1 MQTDN
6 KEKSTITVNEADV
19 IAFAKKIERNQLEDK
34 NFSEKIDDYINGK
47 LRPDEVLRVGTTPFC
62 LREVGADAI
71 PLVVTQSVIANSMEN
86 TGTLSNNTSKKHTE
100 QHNVPESVIKNIPQA
115 LRNPVLICK
124 GNLRDTL
131 VVISDQKNK
140 EQQNIIVPMVL
151 NVKGQHGRV
160 NRITT
165 IHGKKNIQ
173 NYLNKAIKDNTILAM
188 NTKKADELFSDIG
201 IQSPQS
207 TTIICFDN
215 SIAYSTQNVK
225 HPEQNIQAEVDS
237 SQEIKRNI
245 LSELNTEVSSDGN
258 FKVNPEYFRSLPR
271 DERVVEQ
278 FPSEQALDI
287 MQQLSDRAIDFS
299 AVSRKND
306 MTAITVSKSDIDAL
320 HDCVSNTLS
329 SAQINDEIEN
339 PNKYESVSKSAD
351 GMKSLYSIEQNGETR
366 YYLNTAN
373 SMRDLL
379 ETCSIDTPYA
389 ALMKCGEQISEDRFA
404 VIQQGENFA
413 FSLDINFDEDSVSIY
428 KVNGGVSEI
437 DRDDSNTVMKNYK
450 LSSITEHLTRSE
462 TEKNENSDKTAEP
475 QQISNNIS
483 EKINPEY
490 YKQLKK
496 DERSVM
502 RMPPTSGEKV
512 IAALQAEKVPF
523 SAVKG
528 EKLTSITVHKDNVQ
542 TLNQIIS
549 DNDRQTAKDYINSDF
564 FKNLPPEERLYT
576 QVAGIDK
583 ANELITELKNSG
595 VEFSA
600 VVDKEKN
607 SAKVTVDKKDT
618 PALKKATTSLFSR
631 KAQKNF
637 SDKAKSQNAE
647 HDTIKDVSKNKDTQH
662 SI

>member
-6 KEKSTITVNEADV
+6 KEKATIMVDENDILKMSEKIQQNKRDDEHFSAQIDKFIEGKMPIFETLSLGATPNILHLVGANADTLTMKQSVLRNSMFDEDRHTSKHSSGHDIPAEIIKQLPEALRSPILILKGQHPHTVVALTELKN
-19 IAFAKKIERNQLEDK
+19 KEDK
-34 NFSEKIDDYINGK
+34 NILVPIALDLRSTDSTVNKVTSLYGK
-47 LRPDEVLRVGTTPFC
+47 ND
-62 LREVGADAI
+62 
-71 PLVVTQSVIANSMEN
+71 
-86 TGTLSNNTSKKHTE
+86 
-100 QHNVPESVIKNIPQA
+100 
-115 LRNPVLICK
+115 
-124 GNLRDTL
+124 
-131 VVISDQKNK
+131 IS
-140 EQQNIIVPMVL
+140 
-151 NVKGQHGRV
+151 H
-160 NRITT
+160 
-165 IHGKKNIQ
+165 
-173 NYLNKAIKDNTILAM
+173 YLNKYKNDIIAVNE
-188 NTKKADELFSDIG
+188 KKAEELF
-201 IQSPQS
+201 
-207 TTIICFDN
+207 TTIGYQLSKTTSAICYDN

-237 SQEIKRNI
+237 RQEIKRNI

-329 SAQINDEIEN
+329 SAQINDEIET

-366 YYLNTAN
+366 YYLNTGN

-379 ETCSIDTPYA
+379 ETCSTDTPYA

-502 RMPPTSGEKV
+502 RMPPASGEKV

-549 DNDRQTAKDYINSDF
+549 DNDRQTAKEYINSDF
-564 FKNLPPEERLYT
+564 FKGLPPEERLYT

-583 ANELITELKNSG
+583 ANELMSELKDSG

-607 SAKVTVDKKDT
+607 SAKVTVNKKDA

-647 HDTIKDVSKNKDTQH
+647 HDTIRDVSKNKDTQH